1 MTDEQQRN
9 ADIAKSVERVL
20 NQKDIDRRESEARA
34 KQWEATAK
42 AQRAAFFGSG
52 DGRAHDVT
60 ALVESLVLAEQALSA
75 ERARADE
82 LQEELTG
89 YKETHVHIVRD
100 RKRLE
105 STCVY
110 LTSTLARV
118 DTERLAQRAQ
128 LDDAHARSQRRA
140 CPWNCTSRTRDVKPS
155 SAIGCACWRRGRAG
169 DDKAIILHARRGAR
183 RA

>member
-1 MTDEQQRN
+1 
-9 ADIAKSVERVL
+9 
-20 NQKDIDRRESEARA
+20 
-34 KQWEATAK
+34 
-42 AQRAAFFGSG
+42 
-52 DGRAHDVT
+52 
-60 ALVESLVLAEQALSA
+60 LAEQALSA

-128 LDDAHARSQRRA
+128 LDDAHNALTAAGVPLEPHEPHEGCQTQLGHRVRLLAARE
-140 CPWNCTSRTRDVKPS
+140 
-155 SAIGCACWRRGRAG
+155 GGR
-169 DDKAIILHARRGAR
+169 
-183 RA
+183 